1 MRKSASMSFRKV
13 FVMVAAVAA
22 LGVAA
27 GAAFAQTS
35 QQKAMID
42 AAKAAGTVGEQADGY
57 VGFRVPSS
65 DAALTAAVRATN
77 DGRRAV
83 YAQSATEAGGG
94 ATAADAGVR
103 MFETQLFARVSSGQ
117 WYRNAQGQWVQR

>member
-1 MRKSASMSFRKV
+1 MSFRKV

-27 GAAFAQTS
+27 GAAFAQTT

-57 VGFRVPSS
+57 VGFRVPTS

-77 DGRRAV
+77 DGRRDV
-83 YAQSATEAGGG
+83 YAQSAREVGGG
-94 ATAADAGVR
+94 ATTADAGAR